1 MSLDFIEYSSG
12 EITEPDLMREDPCY
26 PPPLQLNNAP
36 PELFDQEFDND
47 EELSEFNLTPEQQF
61 AFFSSSRN
69 TSPTISA
76 QISNPASAFT
86 NSTDSSSEITS
97 SQYSF
102 NAISSESEYLDP
114 SEFET
119 RGLYH
124 DSMQTFTSSAEF
136 TDQLPYIPALNSPL
150 SPAEAHGTM
159 NLNANLTDDYSTVMH
174 QLESVTCVDPAALSV
189 HAISDVISDS
199 KAEMA
204 PVRKPF
210 KCPYCPFCES
220 EPMCICYWL
229 TLLASLCA

>member
-1 MSLDFIEYSSG
+1 MSFDFIGYSSS

-26 PPPLQLNNAP
+26 PPSPPLQLNNAP

-47 EELSEFNLTPEQQF
+47 EELSEYNLTPEQQF

-69 TSPTISA
+69 TSPTVSA
-76 QISNPASAFT
+76 KISNPASAFT
-86 NSTDSSSEITS
+86 DSTDSSSEIAS

-102 NAISSESEYLDP
+102 NATSSESEYLDP

-119 RGLYH
+119 HGLYH
-124 DSMQTFTSSAEF
+124 DSMQTFISSAEF
-136 TDQLPYIPALNSPL
+136 TNSLPYIPPLN
-150 SPAEAHGTM
+150 PAEAHGTM
-159 NLNANLTDDYSTVMH
+159 DLNPNLTDDYSTVMH
-174 QLESVTCVDPAALSV
+174 QLETVTCVDPAALSV

-199 KAEMA
+199 KAQMA

-210 KCPYCPFCES
+210 KCPHCPFCES
-220 EPMCICYWL
+220 EPMCICNWL